1 MTIFGHLPPASL
13 LAWERNWQVP
23 SISPNT
29 SVSSWPCSLTA
40 QSADSGFTI
49 PTTSKWTCCTRHPTP
64 VKWRHWS
71 CLEMRQT
78 GVWQEQSGGGSKA
91 ELQGHDFLPHRPAVQ
106 PTVRV
111 QSIILKARSERQV
124 LPTRQERKLVPM
136 GGGWGHMNHSPTA
149 WHFPVPTAAP
159 MDPSHH
165 HHHFPLWKM
174 TATPAVGFTYTAVS
188 SSYILQNRK
197 SSNKTQTTI

>member
-1 MTIFGHLPPASL
+1 MTIFGHLPPDSL

-40 QSADSGFTI
+40 RSADSGFTI

-91 ELQGHDFLPHRPAVQ
+91 ELQGHDFSSSQACCPTHSKSAEHHSESKKWKAGPPH
-106 PTVRV
+106 
-111 QSIILKARSERQV
+111 KAGEETS
-124 LPTRQERKLVPM
+124 PN
-136 GGGWGHMNHSPTA
+136 GWGLRAHEPQSHCLALPSPNSSPYGP
-149 WHFPVPTAAP
+149 FPSPPPFSP
-159 MDPSHH
+159 MENDCH
-165 HHHFPLWKM
+165 
-174 TATPAVGFTYTAVS
+174 S
-188 SSYILQNRK
+188 SSRIHLHCCLLLLHPSK
-197 SSNKTQTTI
+197 P